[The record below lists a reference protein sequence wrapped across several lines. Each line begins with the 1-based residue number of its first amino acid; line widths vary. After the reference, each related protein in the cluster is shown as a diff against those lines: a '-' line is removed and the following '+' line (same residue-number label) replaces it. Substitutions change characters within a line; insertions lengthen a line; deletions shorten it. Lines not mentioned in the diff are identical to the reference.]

1 MYPEV
6 INDLIESFK
15 KFPGVGQKSAE
26 RMAFSVVENFDE
38 DDYDSFSNSIINAKT
53 GIRHCNNCNSLTDKE
68 ICDICSDKTRDKSTL
83 IVVENFKDV
92 FLLEKMG
99 NYNGY
104 YHVLGGLISPFDE
117 IGPEDIHVDK
127 LIKRVED
134 NGVKE
139 IVFVIK
145 SGIEADTTILYIKKM
160 LDREDLKISKVANGI
175 PVGADMDYID
185 ALTLESALNKR
196 KEVLF
201 TLVFLA
207 LFEVPGFITLIVFYM
222 FIL

>member
-127 LIKRVED
+127 LIRRVED

-185 ALTLESALNKR
+185 ALTLESALNNR
-196 KEVLF
+196 KEVL
-201 TLVFLA
+201 
-207 LFEVPGFITLIVFYM
+207 Y
-222 FIL
+222 